1 MITDLQLQ
9 NNVLAQLKWWPRV
22 DAAHIGVSAKDGIV
36 ALTGQVSHY
45 AEKSAAEESTKGV
58 YGVKGLAN
66 DIVVEPMG
74 TQGRSDLDI
83 AGAAVNALKWHFE
96 VPEEKIKVIV
106 KNGWVTLEGTVDWA
120 FQKHA
125 AAECVRYLMGV
136 VSLTN
141 AIVIKPSATW
151 TDVTTEIENA
161 FRRHAD
167 LDARRITV
175 TTKGSEVSLSGSV
188 SSWSERD
195 QAIAAAWAAPGV
207 SAVHADLVVT
217 T

>member
-9 NNVLAQLKWWPRV
+9 DNVLAQLKWWPRV
-22 DAAHIGVSAKDGIV
+22 DAAHIGVTARSGIV

-66 DIVVEPMG
+66 DIVVVPIGSE
-74 TQGRSDLDI
+74 GRTDQDI

-96 VPEEKIKVIV
+96 VPKDKIKVLV

-136 VSLTN
+136 VSVTN

-167 LDARRITV
+167 LDARRIVV
-175 TTKGSEVSLSGSV
+175 TTKDGEVSLSGSV

-195 QAIAAAWAAPGV
+195 QAVAAAWAAPGV
-207 SAVHADLVVT
+207 SAVHVDLVVVT
-217 T
+217 

>member
-1 MITDLQLQ
+1 MISDSQLQ
-9 NNVLAQLKWWPRV
+9 TNVLAQLKWWPRV
-22 DAAHIGVSAKDGIV
+22 DAAHIGVTAKDGIV

-45 AEKSAAEESTKGV
+45 AEKSAAEESAKGV

-66 DIVVEPMG
+66 DIVVEPIG
-74 TQGRSDLDI
+74 SAARTDQDI
-83 AGAAVNALKWHFE
+83 AAAAVTALKWHFE
-96 VPEEKIKVIV
+96 VPKDKITVLV
-106 KNGWVTLEGTVDWA
+106 KSGWVMLEGTVDWA
-120 FQKHA
+120 FQKSA
-125 AAECVRYLMGV
+125 AAECVRSLMGV
-136 VSLTN
+136 VGVTN

-175 TTKGSEVSLSGSV
+175 TTKDGEVTLTGSV

-195 QAIAAAWAAPGV
+195 QAVAAAWAAPGV
-207 SAVHADLVVT
+207 SAVIADLIVVT
-217 T
+217 